1 MNTADDI
8 LAQTSRTF
16 YIPIS
21 QLPSGLH
28 EAVMSAYLCMRAI
41 DEIEDDPALK
51 PELKANLLTEV
62 SEIITRDNYEE
73 ELKQLFEPHKHELKE
88 VSLRLSEWID
98 VCPASAKQAV
108 VTSTATMAE
117 GMAKWVLKDWKIE
130 TKEDIDDYTY
140 YVAGLVGTLLSD
152 LWFWYDD
159 IKTNRDDAVAFGR
172 GLQAVNIL
180 RNRDEDLRRG
190 VDFFPNGWDK
200 AKMQEYARN
209 NLEKAMEYSKQIDP
223 GPVQDFC
230 MIPLMLALATLD
242 TISQGKEKLSRS
254 DVKEIVSE
262 ITGE

>member
-73 ELKQLFEPHKHELKE
+73 ELKQLFEPHKHELK
-88 VSLRLSEWID
+88 
-98 VCPASAKQAV
+98 
-108 VTSTATMAE
+108 
-117 GMAKWVLKDWKIE
+117 
-130 TKEDIDDYTY
+130 
-140 YVAGLVGTLLSD
+140 
-152 LWFWYDD
+152 
-159 IKTNRDDAVAFGR
+159 
-172 GLQAVNIL
+172 
-180 RNRDEDLRRG
+180 
-190 VDFFPNGWDK
+190 
-200 AKMQEYARN
+200 
-209 NLEKAMEYSKQIDP
+209 
-223 GPVQDFC
+223 DFC